1 MWDSWYTNSVFC
13 QVRYRNQ
20 CPLLCLAESRC
31 LGYRMSNAPGVGATV
46 CEYILDYWLQFA
58 LILDTQK
65 RVCAHHLAMI
75 GNEFSNHKMQYHIF
89 LIVWFKPLITV
100 GKELRQQHPSDLSSG
115 GRDVQRAQLDYNMT
129 KQRCIKRIYDR
140 IRSKSPP
147 NRATLPTCLHCD
159 VTHPSL
165 TTGVVAL
172 RIPSRRV
179 GVREESR
186 QGLALLT
193 LSWDKNCDSHSP
205 MNGYPSFLSQDSVSS
220 AKPRHVKLCSPLKQE
235 GWFVTIK
242 IIYVESSITTNI

>member
-89 LIVWFKPLITV
+89 LTVWFKRLITV
-100 GKELRQQHPSDLSSG
+100 WKELRQQHPSDLLSG
-115 GRDVQRAQLDYNMT
+115 AGTSRERSLIITWLNNVVSNAFTTEYVQNHHQIERRRLLAS
-129 KQRCIKRIYDR
+129 IVASGI
-140 IRSKSPP
+140 
-147 NRATLPTCLHCD
+147 LP
-159 VTHPSL
+159 
-165 TTGVVAL
+165 
-172 RIPSRRV
+172 
-179 GVREESR
+179 
-186 QGLALLT
+186 
-193 LSWDKNCDSHSP
+193 
-205 MNGYPSFLSQDSVSS
+205 
-220 AKPRHVKLCSPLKQE
+220 
-235 GWFVTIK
+235 
-242 IIYVESSITTNI
+242 